1 MSDIM
6 RKPDCAEDLATLGSC
21 VLTELLALIEGIRAL
36 SKDEW
41 GRLHVAGL
49 VDLASRHATEWAD
62 HFSEQAEFLREANAR
77 AGGGA

>member
-6 RKPDCAEDLATLGSC
+6 RKPDCAEDLATLGGC

-36 SKDEW
+36 SKDEF

-49 VDLASRHATEWAD
+49 VNLASRHAAEWAD
-62 HFSEQAEFLREANAR
+62 HFSEQVELIREAKAR
-77 AGGGA
+77 EGGEA

>member
-1 MSDIM
+1 MSDRMIE
-6 RKPDCAEDLATLGSC
+6 PDCAEDLATRGSC

-41 GRLHVAGL
+41 GHHHIDGL
-49 VDLASRHATEWAD
+49 VSLASRHAIKWAD
-62 HFSEQAEFLREANAR
+62 HFSEQAELHREANSR